1 MQMLDIIFTRKAVVR
16 RDFFLRLLVN
26 MLLEVGWG
34 SLSFLCEL
42 LSAEATLLGG
52 TVDGTAHSVAAL
64 ASSRVMLDYA
74 FS

>member
-1 MQMLDIIFTRKAVVR
+1 MQMLDIIFTRKAVVQ
-16 RDFFLRLLVN
+16 RDFLLRLLVN

-52 TVDGTAHSVAAL
+52 AIERAAHSVAAL
-64 ASSRVMLDYA
+64 ASPRVMLDYA